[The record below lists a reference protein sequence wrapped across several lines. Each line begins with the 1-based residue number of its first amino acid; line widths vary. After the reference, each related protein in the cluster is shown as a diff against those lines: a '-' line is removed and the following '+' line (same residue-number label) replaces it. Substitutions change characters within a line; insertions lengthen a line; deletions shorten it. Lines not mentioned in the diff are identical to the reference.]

1 MEGDS
6 AATFSPTRIRLM
18 FRIAIGMTF
27 VIHVFVYGE
36 EYWTQHLMWA
46 AVLMTLLT
54 KGPDTFSL
62 DHIVER
68 TLRAKG
74 IVP

>member
-1 MEGDS
+1 
-6 AATFSPTRIRLM
+6 
-18 FRIAIGMTF
+18 MTF

-46 AVLMTLLT
+46 AVLVTLLT